1 MALYLCLNEDGT
13 GIVSAQNPIQTK
25 HTNSGEPVTIPVYI
39 FNDGKRTGVENDS
52 NPPELLYANTQIKV
66 EGVSYL
72 LEMEIGSS
80 TSDVTLH
87 FDGVSGWNI
96 GTILKAGRERMMVE
110 EILTPKSIRVK
121 RNYTADGKSST
132 IEGHSIGDRF
142 IAESTNV
149 SLALPSVGNYAT
161 PGTFL
166 SGGESLT
173 GGLDPTTLISSIN
186 ALESSN
192 VVRSSNASRYADGS
206 IIKIDKEEMK
216 VLSSSNN
223 DMTVLRGYNGTARAN
238 HTQNATIYLV
248 GIVDRKVTHKFFIK
262 NDPPAGLPT
271 QKKSDVKLVIMSDEE
286 PV

>member
-13 GIVSAQNPIQTK
+13 GVVSAQNPIQTK
-25 HTNSGEPVTIPVYI
+25 HTNSGEPVTIPIYL
-39 FNDGKRTGVENDS
+39 FNDGKRSGVENDS

-72 LEMEIGSS
+72 LETEVSPS
-80 TSDVTLH
+80 TSDVTLN
-87 FDGVSGWNI
+87 FDGVAGWNI
-96 GTILKAGRERMMVE
+96 GTIIKAGMERMRVE
-110 EILTPKSIRVK
+110 EVLTPTSIRVQ
-121 RNYTADGKSST
+121 RNYTADGKPSSITGHT
-132 IEGHSIGDRF
+132 IGTRF
-142 IAESTNV
+142 ISESTSI
-149 SLALPSVGNYAT
+149 SLALPDVSNYDN

-173 GGLDPTTLISSIN
+173 AGLDPTTLSLGVN
-186 ALESSN
+186 AQETSN
-192 VVRSSNASRYADGS
+192 TIRSSNAARYAVGS

-216 VLSSSNN
+216 VLQVSGN
-223 DMTVLRGYNGTARAN
+223 DMTVLRGYNGTARAA

-248 GIVDRKVTHKFFIK
+248 GIVDKNVTHKFFMK

>member
-13 GIVSAQNPIQTK
+13 GVVSAQNPIQTK
-25 HTNSGEPVTIPVYI
+25 HTNSGEPVTIPIYL
-39 FNDGKRTGVENDS
+39 FNDGKRSGVENDS

-72 LEMEIGSS
+72 LETEVSPS
-80 TSDVTLH
+80 TSDVTLN
-87 FDGVSGWNI
+87 FDGVAGWNI
-96 GTILKAGRERMMVE
+96 GTIIKAGMERMRVE
-110 EILTPKSIRVK
+110 EVLTPTSIRVQ
-121 RNYTADGKSST
+121 RNYTADGKPSSIT
-132 IEGHSIGDRF
+132 GHSVGTRF
-142 IAESTNV
+142 IAESTSI
-149 SLALPSVGNYAT
+149 SLALPDVNNYDN

-173 GGLDPTTLISSIN
+173 AGLDPTTLSLGVN
-186 ALESSN
+186 AQEASN
-192 VVRSSNASRYADGS
+192 VIRSSNATKYAVGS

-216 VLSSSNN
+216 VLQVSGN
-223 DMTVLRGYNGTARAN
+223 DITVLRGYNGTTRAS

-248 GIVDRKVTHKFFIK
+248 GIVDKHVTHKFFMK
-262 NDPPAGLPT
+262 NDPPSGLPT